1 MHARVRGALVTV
13 GGVAVAAALVVG
25 QRPAFTAENGAEAVN
40 PHAGHAGHGAHAA
53 HMASSGAGAAALNA
67 VDRIRA
73 MADAGDIHAGHA
85 LEVMGYMQQP
95 GAQGT
100 VPVPANP
107 NLPADNEGA
116 AARLAASPRKG
127 EYVTI
132 DVNGTPMRTW
142 VVLPEGT
149 GKAPVV
155 VVIQEVFG
163 LADWIR
169 GVADQLAKEGFI
181 AVAPDLLAGRG
192 PNNNDSRG
200 FASQQEA
207 VPATLAMPAAE
218 VLAKMKAAREWGVKH
233 ARSNGKTASVGFCF
247 GGSQSFALAIGEPGL
262 NAAVVY
268 YGSAPTDQPRP
279 AQGQPAP
286 PFEPSPNLAN
296 IKAPVLG
303 LFGGLKEDA
312 RIGVTIA
319 PTEAKLKELKKTYDF
334 RIFDGAAHGFLR
346 AQGGNNGANLKASQE
361 AWPLTVGW
369 IKKYAS

>member
-1 MHARVRGALVTV
+1 MQGKVRSALITA
-13 GGVAVAAALVVG
+13 GGVAIAAALVVG
-25 QRPAFTAENGAEAVN
+25 QRSALSAEKAVEHAN
-40 PHAGHAGHGAHAA
+40 PHAGHDMSAHAA
-53 HMASSGAGAAALNA
+53 MTA
-67 VDRIRA
+67 VDRIKA
-73 MADAGDIHAGHA
+73 MADNGDIHAGHA
-85 LEVMGYMQQP
+85 LEVMGYMQQA

-100 VPVPANP
+100 VPVPMNP
-107 NLPADNEGA
+107 NLPADNETA

-142 VVLPEGT
+142 VVLPEGS

-181 AVAPDLLAGRG
+181 AVAPDLLAGKG
-192 PNNNDSRG
+192 PNNADSRG
-200 FASQQEA
+200 FTSQQEA
-207 VPATLAMPAAE
+207 VAATVAMPAAE
-218 VLAKMKAAREWGVKH
+218 VLAKTKAAREWGAKH

-247 GGSQSFALAIGEPGL
+247 GGSQSFALAIGDPAL

-268 YGSAPTDQPRP
+268 YGAAPSDQPRP

-286 PFEPSPNLAN
+286 PFEPTANLSN

-319 PTEAKLKELKKTYDF
+319 PTEAKLKQLGKTYEF
-334 RIFDGAAHGFLR
+334 NVYDGAAHGFLR
-346 AQGGNNGANLKASQE
+346 AQGGNDGANLKASQE
-361 AWPLTVGW
+361 AWPKTIAW

>member
-1 MHARVRGALVTV
+1 MQGTVRGALITV
-13 GGVAVAAALVVG
+13 SGVAIAAAVVVG
-25 QRPAFTAENGAEAVN
+25 QRPALSAEKAVEAIN
-40 PHAGHAGHGAHAA
+40 PHAGHEIHAAHAA
-53 HMASSGAGAAALNA
+53 GGA
-67 VDRIRA
+67 VDRIKT

-85 LEVMGYMQQP
+85 LEVMGYLQGA

-127 EYVTI
+127 EYVNI

-142 VVLPEGT
+142 VVLPEGN

-163 LADWIR
+163 LADWVR

-181 AVAPDLLAGRG
+181 AVAPDLLAGKG
-192 PNNNDSRG
+192 PNNGDSRA
-200 FASQQEA
+200 FANQQEA
-207 VPATLAMPAAE
+207 VQATLAIPAAD
-218 VLAKMKAAREWGVKH
+218 VLARTKAAREWGAKH

-247 GGSQSFALAIGEPGL
+247 GGSQSFALAIGDPGL
-262 NAAVVY
+262 TAAVVY
-268 YGSAPTDQPRP
+268 YGAAPSDQPRP

-286 PFEPSPNLAN
+286 PFEPSASLAN

-312 RIGVTIA
+312 RIGATIA
-319 PTEAKLKELKKTYDF
+319 PTEAKLKELKKTYEF
-334 RIFDGAAHGFLR
+334 HVFDGAAHGFLR

-361 AWPLTVGW
+361 AWPKTIAW